1 MLIKMRYSTLAGLL
15 MAALS
20 TAAQAQELMQ
30 PGELAQHPLRVAQQ
44 ALPGDNDP
52 FADDPPPV
60 LQAPARPQ
68 PPTPQPGRDAGP
80 GEPLRDP
87 TTVEP
92 DVRNI
97 LDPPE
102 ETGNRRQAV
111 LPRLAG
117 RISLT
122 NGQTIAV
129 IEMEGQYAMVEQGS
143 VVHINAG
150 NQGTI
155 KFTVTE
161 LSPNRVAVKLDQ
173 MDQPIELR

>member
-1 MLIKMRYSTLAGLL
+1 MLIEIRLTTLAGLL
-15 MAALS
+15 VAAL
-20 TAAQAQELMQ
+20 TMAAQAQELMQ
-30 PGELAQHPLRVAQQ
+30 PGELAHPLRVAQQ
-44 ALPGDNDP
+44 ALTEGDDP
-52 FADDPPPV
+52 FADDDPPPV

-68 PPTPQPGRDAGP
+68 PPAPQPGRDAGP

-97 LDPPE
+97 LDPLE

-117 RISLT
+117 RISLA

-129 IEMEGQYAMVEQGS
+129 IEMDGQYAIVEQGS

-161 LSPNRVAVKLDQ
+161 LTPSRAAVKLDQ